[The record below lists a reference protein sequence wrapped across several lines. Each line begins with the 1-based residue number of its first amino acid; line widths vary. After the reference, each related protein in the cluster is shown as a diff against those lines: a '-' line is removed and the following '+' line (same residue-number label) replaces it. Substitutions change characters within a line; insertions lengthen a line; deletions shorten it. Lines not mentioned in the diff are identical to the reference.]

1 MRSPS
6 TSTGTSC
13 ARTSCRYGL
22 KPATRSSARTSRSL
36 RNGLASTAA
45 TGLPSFAGGAGTKGK
60 DPPSRRG
67 ASATGRRNRHPRRP
81 NLLQKRQLCG
91 GGAEAEP
98 PGLQPPGHFPHPTSS
113 NMSAAVLEQRPQI
126 LARAAQG
133 DLDSF
138 SQLIDPLLDP
148 AYRLAAVMLGD
159 RSAAEDAGQEASIK
173 AWRKL
178 RQLRGD
184 AQSLRAWFLS
194 IVANECRM
202 AARTRWFSVIRVAD
216 VPAQAPD
223 DRESHSDLRRALMRL
238 TPDERLP
245 LVLHF
250 YLDLPLDEVARTLR
264 VSPSAAKSRIY
275 RAAKRLRADLTIE
288 EVF

>member
-1 MRSPS
+1 
-6 TSTGTSC
+6 
-13 ARTSCRYGL
+13 
-22 KPATRSSARTSRSL
+22 
-36 RNGLASTAA
+36 
-45 TGLPSFAGGAGTKGK
+45 
-60 DPPSRRG
+60 
-67 ASATGRRNRHPRRP
+67 
-81 NLLQKRQLCG
+81 
-91 GGAEAEP
+91 
-98 PGLQPPGHFPHPTSS
+98 
-113 NMSAAVLEQRPQI
+113 MSAAVLEQRPQI

-159 RSAAEDAGQEASIK
+159 RSAAEDAVQEASIK

-202 AARTRWFSVIRVAD
+202 ARRTRWFSVIRVAD

-275 RAAKRLRADLTIE
+275 RAARRLRADLTIE